1 MKALTTIRIRK
12 DTRDELK
19 NMGRKGQ
26 TYAELIIKLLR
37 IAKKDMFFNELN
49 KIADSEE
56 FVSLDE
62 I

>member
-26 TYAELIIKLLR
+26 TYDELIIKLLR

-49 KIADSEE
+49 KIADSKE

>member
-1 MKALTTIRIRK
+1 MMALTTIQIRK

-19 NMGRKGQ
+19 KIGRKGQ
-26 TYAELIIKLLR
+26 TYDELITKLLR
-37 IAKKDMFFNELN
+37 IAKKDMFFNELD

-56 FVSLDE
+56 FVSLDG

>member
-1 MKALTTIRIRK
+1 MMALTTIQIRK

-19 NMGRKGQ
+19 KIGRKGQ
-26 TYAELIIKLLR
+26 TYDELITKLLR
-37 IAKKDMFFNELN
+37 VAKKDMFFSELD

>member
-1 MKALTTIRIRK
+1 MMALTTIQIRK

-19 NMGRKGQ
+19 KIGR
-26 TYAELIIKLLR
+26 
-37 IAKKDMFFNELN
+37 KDMFFNELS

>member
-1 MKALTTIRIRK
+1 MMALTTIQIRK

-19 NMGRKGQ
+19 KIGRKGQ
-26 TYAELIIKLLR
+26 TYDELITKLLR
-37 IAKKDMFFNELN
+37 VAKKDMFFNELD

>member
-1 MKALTTIRIRK
+1 MMALTTIQIRK

-19 NMGRKGQ
+19 KIGRKGQ
-26 TYAELIIKLLR
+26 TYDELITKLLR
-37 IAKKDMFFNELN
+37 VAKKDMFFNELD

-56 FVSLDE
+56 FVSLDG

>member
-1 MKALTTIRIRK
+1 MMALTTIQIRK

-19 NMGRKGQ
+19 KIGRKGQ
-26 TYAELIIKLLR
+26 TYDELITKLLR
-37 IAKKDMFFNELN
+37 IAKKDMFFNELD

>member
-19 NMGRKGQ
+19 KIGRKGQ
-26 TYAELIIKLLR
+26 TYDELITKLLR
-37 IAKKDMFFNELN
+37 IAKKDMFFNELD

-56 FVSLDE
+56 FVSLDG

>member
-1 MKALTTIRIRK
+1 MMALTTIQIRK
-12 DTRDELK
+12 NTRDELK
-19 NMGRKGQ
+19 KIGRKGQ
-26 TYAELIIKLLR
+26 TYDELITKLLR
-37 IAKKDMFFNELN
+37 VAKKDMFFNELD

>member
-26 TYAELIIKLLR
+26 TYDELIIKLLR

>member
-1 MKALTTIRIRK
+1 MMALTTIQIRK

-19 NMGRKGQ
+19 KMGRKGQ
-26 TYAELIIKLLR
+26 TYDELITKLLR
-37 IAKKDMFFNELN
+37 VAKKDMFFNELD

>member
-1 MKALTTIRIRK
+1 MMALTTIQIRK

-19 NMGRKGQ
+19 KIGRKGQ
-26 TYAELIIKLLR
+26 TYDELITKLLR
-37 IAKKDMFFNELN
+37 VAKKDMFFNELD

-56 FVSLDE
+56 FVSLDR